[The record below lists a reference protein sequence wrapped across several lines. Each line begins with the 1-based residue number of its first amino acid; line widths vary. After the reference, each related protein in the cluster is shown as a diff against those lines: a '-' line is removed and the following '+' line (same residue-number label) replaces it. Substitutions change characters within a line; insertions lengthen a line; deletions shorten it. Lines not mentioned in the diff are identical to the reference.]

1 MKAATGA
8 IISATAR
15 KTCFMKGFPQILA
28 TKEGVT
34 PVSGL
39 VADRLREF
47 DYLRIT
53 AGSDVAPL
61 AGRDLIKFESSFS
74 SIVGVEMQ
82 IRNLKPV
89 V

>member
-1 MKAATGA
+1 M
-8 IISATAR
+8 
-15 KTCFMKGFPQILA
+15 
-28 TKEGVT
+28 
-34 PVSGL
+34 SGL